1 MGEASN
7 MADKLT
13 AKFKND
19 RGVKEITIGV
29 REFEC
34 IGATAPYD
42 HPHIFLDMGQD
53 VNIICPYCSTV
64 YKYDSHLNAQETVPE
79 GCALEK
85 ESV

>member
-1 MGEASN
+1 

-13 AKFKND
+13 PKFKND
-19 RGVKEITIGV
+19 QGVKEIKIGV

-34 IGATAPYD
+34 IGASAPYD

-53 VNIICPYCSTV
+53 ANIICPYCSTV
-64 YKYDSHLNAQETVPE
+64 YKYDPSLNARETVPD
-79 GCALEK
+79 GCALET